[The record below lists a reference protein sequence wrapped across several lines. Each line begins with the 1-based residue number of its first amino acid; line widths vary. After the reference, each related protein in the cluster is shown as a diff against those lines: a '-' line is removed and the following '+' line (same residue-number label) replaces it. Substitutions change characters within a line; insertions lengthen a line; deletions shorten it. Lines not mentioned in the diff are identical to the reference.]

1 MPKYQPT
8 ECPKCSA
15 ELPKRAPRGGRPS
28 RWRSEGCRR
37 SGEAEMAPIQGL
49 LKKLEAELYNGGPPM
64 RLERVAATIEDRQR
78 RYDHLAGV
86 PPR

>member
-1 MPKYQPT
+1 
-8 ECPKCSA
+8 
-15 ELPKRAPRGGRPS
+15 
-28 RWRSEGCRR
+28 
-37 SGEAEMAPIQGL
+37 MARIQGL